1 MTKFKF
7 TRIKSKK
14 KKKKG
19 GLINIRWFFFLSFN
33 LKLANRNNDAA
44 VQPSYAEISSK
55 LILFQ
60 VP

>member
-7 TRIKSKK
+7 TTFKK
-14 KKKKG
+14 QKKCN
-19 GLINIRWFFFLSFN
+19 LMNIRWLFFLSFN
-33 LKLANRNNDAA
+33 LKLANCNNDAG
-44 VQPSYAEISSK
+44 VQPSYVEISSK